1 MVYFF
6 IICSFFIAQL
16 NCCPYAESITKQAL
30 VQENDSI
37 FSTAMLSEDDIHA
50 LERALITPYTLTP
63 NQTMYML
70 RVYFATKS
78 IPLLKAMADYLKLDE
93 GDITFEEGTNTF
105 TLEEFFEAQ
114 AWLGKFKECISTP
127 NYEEAA
133 HELLNDQPQY
143 LTQQDI
149 QNVLNTSLT
158 TENMAFIS
166 RVVEHLELD
175 PEVITIRTKDNKSLS
190 LAQAQKIQ
198 RDLEAWGSKAQ
209 SVIEKGSI
217 NDITQH
223 FMNYP
228 ETLTGE
234 QKLQLVDIA
243 RSTNNPD
250 KALLV
255 IKLLELNA
263 DTINVTLPDGSV
275 RSLGQMIRAKKEQD
289 AAVKAQLEKDEAAY
303 QAKLHKNKS

>member
-6 IICSFFIAQL
+6 IICSFFVTQL
-16 NCCPYAESITKQAL
+16 NCCLHAESITKQAL

-37 FSTAMLSEDDIHA
+37 FSTAMLSEDDIQA

-70 RVYFATKS
+70 RVCFATKS
-78 IPLLKAMADYLKLDE
+78 IPLLKKMADYLKLDE
-93 GDITFEEGTNTF
+93 SDITFEEDTNTF

-114 AWLGKFKECISTP
+114 AWLGKFKECISKP

-133 HELLNDQPQY
+133 HELLKDQPQY
-143 LTQQDI
+143 LTQQNI
-149 QNVLNTSLT
+149 QDVLNASLI

-175 PEVITIRTKDNKSLS
+175 PEVITIQTKDNKSLS
-190 LAQAQKIQ
+190 LAKAQEIQ

-255 IKLLELNA
+255 IKLLDLNA

-303 QAKLHKNKS
+303 QEKLQKNKS